1 MLNKFYLSAALL
13 LLSAFGASADV
24 TINATNFPDPIFREW
39 VSTKIDNTKGVISDA
54 TIASTL
60 EISCEGKLI
69 SSLKGVEFFTTL
81 RFLSCSGNN
90 LTSLDL
96 SANKNLKE
104 VICSSN
110 KLILLKLPDNGGNI
124 KTLVCSDNKLTSLD
138 ISKIAYV
145 SSLNC
150 ARNQLDSIDVSP
162 ASSMTSFD
170 CSGNKLTKVTLGEN
184 AVRNFNCSGNSLT
197 SVDISKCTDLSIFN
211 CSNNNLTSFDVSANT
226 VLETL
231 NCSSNNLTS
240 LGLSTN
246 TNLTTL
252 NCSNNKLTTLGV
264 SANTGLTTL
273 NCSNNN
279 LTSLDL
285 SKCTDL
291 SNFTCTGNWLS
302 VNLDPDDSMFDLSS
316 LSGFD
321 AAKSSNWNGASL
333 SNNIL
338 SFSKITATYSYDCG
352 NSLSATFALK
362 TDSLLI
368 NEANFPDANFR
379 AWVMVHVPN
388 DAGVI
393 SHATLA
399 SFTEITCDS
408 LGITNMKGIE
418 NFPVLINL
426 FCSKNKLDS
435 LDLTNNTHIKT
446 IICSED
452 GMTSLKLPKGSSGA
466 ATLNCN
472 NNKLTTLEIGG
483 FLGLKDLSCS
493 GNQLDSLDV
502 SKNDIVHLSCVG
514 NNMRELVLGN
524 NDVLRRLTCY
534 NNNLTSLD
542 LSKCS
547 DLTFLDC
554 HANKLKMLDVSANT
568 TLSELDCSNNNLPA
582 VDVTYNTNLSSFTC
596 NGNILPVV
604 TKGIDNS
611 YDLSELAP
619 YRFVLFRASNW
630 SGGEVGGLSLSFK
643 KDTVTYSYDCG
654 RDYSATFALKSLSVR
669 SGVNA
674 VDAEALNV
682 FASDGSIL
690 ISGTDSPVQAFDG
703 VGRMVYSGLSRSI
716 AVPSGMYIVKVAG
729 RTFKTFVR

>member
-39 VSTKIDNTKGVISDA
+39 VSSYVANTKGVISDA
-54 TIASTL
+54 TIANTI
-60 EISCEGKLI
+60 EITCDGKSI
-69 SSLKGVEFFTTL
+69 ASLKGVEFFTVL
-81 RFLSCSGNN
+81 GSLSCSGNQ

-96 SANKNLKE
+96 SANTKLKQ
-104 VICSSN
+104 VSCSSN
-110 KLILLKLPDNGGNI
+110 KLTSIKFPANGGNI
-124 KTLVCSDNKLTSLD
+124 RTLVCPDNKLTSLD
-138 ISKIAYV
+138 VSKIPYV
-145 SSLNC
+145 SILNC

-197 SVDISKCTDLSIFN
+197 SVDVSKCTDLSIFN
-211 CSNNNLTSFDVSANT
+211 CSNNNLATLDVTANT
-226 VLETL
+226 GLTSL
-231 NCSSNNLTS
+231 NCSNNKLTS

-246 TNLTTL
+246 TN
-252 NCSNNKLTTLGV
+252 
-264 SANTGLTTL
+264 LTTL

-291 SNFTCTGNWLS
+291 SNFTCTGNWLP
-302 VNLDPDDSMFDLSS
+302 VELDPGNTLFDLSG

-362 TDSLLI
+362 TDSLFI

-393 SHATLA
+393 SHTTLA
-399 SFTEITCDS
+399 GFMEISCDS
-408 LGITNMKGIE
+408 LGITSMKGIE
-418 NFPVLINL
+418 KFHALK
-426 FCSKNKLDS
+426 FFYCSKNKLDS
-435 LDLTNNTHIKT
+435 LDLSSNMALKRVA
-446 IICSED
+446 CRED
-452 GMTSLKLPKGSSGA
+452 GLTSLKLPKGGGGA
-466 ATLNCN
+466 VTLNCSD
-472 NNKLTTLEIGG
+472 NKLKKLEMGDNFPIGN
-483 FLGLKDLSCS
+483 LYCS
-493 GNQLDSLDV
+493 GNQIDSLDV
-502 SKNDIVHLSCVG
+502 SKYDLSLLVCDG
-514 NNMRELVLGN
+514 NNMRSLILGTQES
-524 NDVLRRLTCY
+524 LRRLACY
-534 NNNLTSLD
+534 NNSLTSLD

-547 DLTFLDC
+547 DLTFFDC

-654 RDYSATFALKSLSVR
+654 RDYSATFALKSLSVMT
-669 SGVNA
+669 GVNA